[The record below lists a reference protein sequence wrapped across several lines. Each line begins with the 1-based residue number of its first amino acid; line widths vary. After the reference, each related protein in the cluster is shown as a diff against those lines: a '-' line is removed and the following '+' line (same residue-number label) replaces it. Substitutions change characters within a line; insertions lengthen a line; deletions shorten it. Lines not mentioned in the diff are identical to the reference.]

1 MEKFIILISNR
12 NDVHDRHFIIRNTIE
27 EAKEVASS
35 FSNGYYVEIIKGETI
50 PQQINVFFIVL
61 D

>member
-50 PQQINVFFIVL
+50 P
-61 D
+61 